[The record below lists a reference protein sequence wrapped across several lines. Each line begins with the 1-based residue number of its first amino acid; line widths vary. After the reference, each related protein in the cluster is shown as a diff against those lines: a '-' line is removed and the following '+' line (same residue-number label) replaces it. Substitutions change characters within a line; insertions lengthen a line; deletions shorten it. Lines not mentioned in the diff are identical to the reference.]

1 MDTYF
6 ADLHIHSRFSMAT
19 SRDTDP
25 VRLDWW
31 ARRKGLGL
39 IGTGDCLHPG
49 WLEELEAC
57 LTEAGD
63 GVCRLREELVLPG
76 APAGETPRFL
86 VSGEVSAVYRREGR
100 TRRVHLLL
108 LLPGLAA
115 ARDVAERLSRVGNLA
130 SDGRPTLSMV
140 CRELLSE
147 VL

>member
-63 GVCRLREELVLPG
+63 GV
-76 APAGETPRFL
+76 
-86 VSGEVSAVYRREGR
+86 
-100 TRRVHLLL
+100 
-108 LLPGLAA
+108 
-115 ARDVAERLSRVGNLA
+115 
-130 SDGRPTLSMV
+130 
-140 CRELLSE
+140 
-147 VL
+147 